1 MADVS
6 LSYARPSAKAATL
19 IAEALRVCGYSV
31 WFDES
36 PPAHRAY
43 SELIEEQLESAA
55 AVLVLWSAGAVR
67 SQWVLAPTLSPPAP
81 WRRRLLARHSRWRC

>member
-36 PPAHRAY
+36 LPAHRAY
-43 SELIEEQLESAA
+43 SEVIEEQLESAA
-55 AVLVLWSAGAVR
+55 AVLVLWSAGAER
-67 SQWVLAPTLSPPAP
+67 SQWVLAPTPSPPAP
-81 WRRRLLARHSRWRC
+81 WRRLL

>member
-43 SELIEEQLESAA
+43 SKVIEEQLESAA
-55 AVLVLWSAGAVR
+55 AVLVLWSAGAER
-67 SQWVLAPTLSPPAP
+67 SQWVLAPTPSPPAP
-81 WRRRLLARHSRWRC
+81 WRRLL